1 MAREYAQ
8 YMTAPGG
15 LSTQEAR
22 SRLEKNGPNVLDS
35 HSRNSA
41 WKLLLR
47 QFESPIILILFAATI
62 ISMFLGEVTDGIII
76 LSIIIPSG
84 LLGFWQEHRASKT
97 METLMRQVQIHVEVV
112 RDGKDVTIP
121 IAEVVVGD
129 LVSLRAG
136 DLVPADLHVSV
147 ASGLMVDESALTG
160 ESFPREKDIGEIDT
174 SKALAER
181 SSELFFGTH
190 VVSGVGQ
197 GVVIFAGRDTQ
208 FGELSKELNS
218 REVTTGFERGT
229 TAFGMLLLRAMVVLV
244 SGLFLV
250 NLLLHRPII
259 DSLLFSLAL
268 AVGLTPQLL
277 PVIISVSLAAGAKR
291 LAEKQVLVKRL
302 DAIEDFGLMTALC
315 TDKTGTLTIGAVKLD
330 SALDIN
336 GAASEDVLRL
346 AYLNAKLQK
355 GFINPLDNAIVA
367 SVVNKY
373 ADELSIA
380 EIPYDF
386 ERRRLSILTSAG
398 VMITKG
404 AFEGILEVCTQA
416 REGTVVEPLT
426 DQQRTALNKRFE
438 DISGQGNRVLAVAT
452 RVLKDQQAL
461 AVSDESQMIFEGLL
475 VFHDPLKPDAK
486 EAIQELADLGI
497 DLYLITGDNRFAAT
511 SIAAQV
517 GLQIDRVLLGSE
529 ISALE
534 KEALTAKVKT
544 CRVFAEV
551 DPIQK
556 ERIILAVRASGAT
569 VGYFGD
575 GINDA
580 AALHAADV
588 GISVDTAVDV
598 AKNAASIVLLNK
610 DLHVI
615 ADGVALGRRT
625 FVNTMKYVRVGVSAA
640 FGNVVSMAAADIFL
654 PFLPMLPMQILLL
667 NFMTDF
673 PAIAISGDLV
683 DEEDVVKPR
692 AWDIKAIRRFMIYF
706 GLLSSIFDIVTFLVL
721 RIGFHASAT
730 LFRGGWFVESTLTEL
745 AVMMVLRTRRRFW
758 RSRQGSGLFWASA
771 VLAVVTIA
779 IPYTALG
786 RVIGLAALPFNL
798 LLILFALIGVYVFL
812 NEISKRFWMK

>member
-1 MAREYAQ
+1 
-8 YMTAPGG
+8 MTVPGG
-15 LSTQEAR
+15 LSTQEAK
-22 SRLEKNGPNVLDS
+22 SRLETKGPNILDS
-35 HSRNSA
+35 QSHNSA
-41 WKLLLR
+41 WRLLFR
-47 QFESPIILILFAATI
+47 QFESPIILILFAATF

-76 LSIIIPSG
+76 LAIIIPSG

-97 METLMRQVQIHVEVV
+97 METLMNQVQIHVEVI
-112 RDGKDVTIP
+112 RDGKQVTIP
-121 IAEVVVGD
+121 IADVVVGD

-136 DLVPADLHVSV
+136 DVVPADLHVV
-147 ASGLMVDESALTG
+147 EASGLMVDESALTG

-174 SKALAER
+174 TKVLAER
-181 SSELFFGTH
+181 TSELFFGTH

-197 GVVIFAGRDTQ
+197 GLVIFAGRDTQ
-208 FGELSKELNS
+208 FGELSKELDS
-218 REVTTGFERGT
+218 RGVTTGFERGT
-229 TAFGMLLLRAMVVLV
+229 TAFGMLLLHAMVVLV
-244 SGLFLV
+244 SALFLV
-250 NLLLHRPII
+250 NLFLHRPVI

-315 TDKTGTLTIGAVKLD
+315 TDKTGTLTVGAVKLD
-330 SALDIN
+330 GALDIA
-336 GAASEDVLRL
+336 GAVSDEVLRL
-346 AYLNAKLQK
+346 AYWNAKLQK
-355 GFINPLDNAIVA
+355 GFTNPLDNAIVA
-367 SVVNKY
+367 SVADKYPEVN
-373 ADELSIA
+373 SVA

-386 ERRRLSILTSAG
+386 ERRRLSILTTTG
-398 VMITKG
+398 EMITKG
-404 AFEGILEVCTQA
+404 AFDSILGVCTNA
-416 REGTVVEPLT
+416 RRGTVVEILT
-426 DQQRTALNKRFE
+426 DQQRTALNKQFE
-438 DISGQGNRVLAVAT
+438 DISGQGNRVLAIAT
-452 RVLKDQQAL
+452 RMMKERTAL
-461 AVSDESQMIFEGLL
+461 AITDESQMIFEGLL
-475 VFHDPLKPDAK
+475 VFHDPLKPDAR
-486 EAIQELADLGI
+486 EAIQELAGLGI
-497 DLYLITGDNRFAAT
+497 DLYLITGDNRFAAR
-511 SIAAQV
+511 SIASQV
-517 GLQIDRVLLGSE
+517 GLSSEVVLTGSQIASFEQELLAES
-529 ISALE
+529 
-534 KEALTAKVKT
+534 VKT

-640 FGNVVSMAAADIFL
+640 FGNVVSMAVADIFL

-683 DEEDVVKPR
+683 DEEDVEKPR
-692 AWDIKAIRRFMIYF
+692 AWDIKAIRTFMIYF
-706 GLLSSIFDIVTFLVL
+706 GLLSSIFDIVTFVVL
-721 RIGFHASAT
+721 RFGFHASAA

-758 RSRQGSGLFWASA
+758 RSKPGSGLFWASA
-771 VLAVVTIA
+771 VLAILAIA
-779 IPYTALG
+779 IPYTSVG
-786 RVIGLAALPFNL
+786 RVIGLAALPLN
-798 LLILFALIGVYVFL
+798 LILILLGLIGVYIVL
-812 NEISKRFWMK
+812 NEIAKKYWMK

>member
-1 MAREYAQ
+1 
-8 YMTAPGG
+8 MTVPGG
-15 LSTQEAR
+15 LSTQEAK
-22 SRLEKNGPNVLDS
+22 SRLVTNGPNILDS
-35 HSRNSA
+35 QSHNSA
-41 WKLLLR
+41 WRLLFR
-47 QFESPIILILFAATI
+47 QFESPIILILFAATF

-76 LSIIIPSG
+76 LAIIIPSG

-97 METLMRQVQIHVEVV
+97 METLMNQVQIHVEVI
-112 RDGKDVTIP
+112 RDGKQVTIP

-136 DLVPADLHVSV
+136 DVVPADLHVV
-147 ASGLMVDESALTG
+147 EASGLMVDESALTG

-174 SKALAER
+174 TKALAER
-181 SSELFFGTH
+181 TSELFFGTH

-197 GVVIFAGRDTQ
+197 GLVIFAGRDTQ
-208 FGELSKELNS
+208 FGELSKELDS
-218 REVTTGFERGT
+218 RGVTTGFERGT
-229 TAFGMLLLRAMVVLV
+229 TAFGMLLLHAMVVLV
-244 SGLFLV
+244 SALFLI
-250 NLLLHRPII
+250 NLFLHRPVI

-315 TDKTGTLTIGAVKLD
+315 TDKTGTLTVGAVKLD
-330 SALDIN
+330 GALDIT
-336 GAASEDVLRL
+336 GAVSEEVLRL

-355 GFINPLDNAIVA
+355 GFTNPLDNAIVA
-367 SVVNKY
+367 SV
-373 ADELSIA
+373 ADKCPEVISVA

-386 ERRRLSILTSAG
+386 ERRRLSILTTTG
-398 VMITKG
+398 EMITKG
-404 AFEGILEVCTQA
+404 AFESILGVCTNA
-416 REGTVVEPLT
+416 RRGTVVETLT
-426 DQQRTALNKRFE
+426 YQLRTALNKQFE
-438 DISGQGNRVLAVAT
+438 NISGQGNRVLAIAT
-452 RVLKDQQAL
+452 RMMKERTAL
-461 AVSDESQMIFEGLL
+461 ALTDESQMIFEGLL
-475 VFHDPLKPDAK
+475 VFHDPLKPDAR
-486 EAIQELADLGI
+486 EAIQELAGLGI
-497 DLYLITGDNRFAAT
+497 DLYLITGDNRFAAR
-511 SIAAQV
+511 SIASQV
-517 GLQIDRVLLGSE
+517 GLSSEVVLTGSQIASFEQELLAES
-529 ISALE
+529 
-534 KEALTAKVKT
+534 VKT

-640 FGNVVSMAAADIFL
+640 FGNVVSMAVADIFL

-683 DEEDVVKPR
+683 DEEDVEKPR
-692 AWDIKAIRRFMIYF
+692 AWDIKAIRKFMIYF
-706 GLLSSIFDIVTFLVL
+706 GLLSSIFDIVTFVVL
-721 RIGFHASAT
+721 RFGFHASAT

-758 RSRQGSGLFWASA
+758 RSKPGSGLFWASA
-771 VLAVVTIA
+771 VLAVLAIA
-779 IPYTALG
+779 IPYTPVG
-786 RVIGLAALPFNL
+786 RVIGLAALPLN
-798 LLILFALIGVYVFL
+798 LILILLGLIGVYIVL
-812 NEISKRFWMK
+812 NEIAKKYWMK

>member
-1 MAREYAQ
+1 
-8 YMTAPGG
+8 MTGPVG

-22 SRLEKNGPNVLDS
+22 SRLEKNGPNILDS

-76 LSIIIPSG
+76 LAIIIPSG
-84 LLGFWQEHRASKT
+84 LLGFWQEHRAGKT
-97 METLMRQVQIHVEVV
+97 METLMNQVQIHVEVI
-112 RDGKDVTIP
+112 RDGKEVTIP
-121 IAEVVVGD
+121 IPEVVVGD

-136 DLVPADLHVSV
+136 DLVPADLHVV
-147 ASGLMVDESALTG
+147 KASGLMVDESALTG
-160 ESFPREKDIGEIDT
+160 ESFPREKDIGEIDAT
-174 SKALAER
+174 KPLAER

-190 VVSGVGQ
+190 LVSGVGQ
-197 GVVIFAGRDTQ
+197 GLVVNTGRDTE
-208 FGELSKELNS
+208 FGALANELNS
-218 REVTTGFERGT
+218 RDVTTGFERGT
-229 TAFGMLLLRAMVVLV
+229 LAFGMLLLRAMV
-244 SGLFLV
+244 FLV
-250 NLLLHRPII
+250 TSLFIANLLLHRPII

-277 PVIISVSLAAGAKR
+277 PVIISVSLAAGAR
-291 LAEKQVLVKRL
+291 RMAEKQVLVKRL

-315 TDKTGTLTIGAVKLD
+315 TDKTGTITVGAVRLD
-330 SALDIN
+330 SALDPGGVVN
-336 GAASEDVLRL
+336 DRVLEL
-346 AYLNAKLQK
+346 AYINAKSQK
-355 GFINPLDNAIVA
+355 GFINPLDAAIVG
-367 SVVNKY
+367 SVGNKFIE
-373 ADELSIA
+373 AKVFD

-386 ERRRLSILTSAG
+386 ERRRLSVLVDNHGSLM
-398 VMITKG
+398 VTKG
-404 AFEGILEVCTQA
+404 AFESILAVCTKVRTDGA
-416 REGTVVEPLT
+416 ELPLSS
-426 DQQRTALNKRFE
+426 RLAELHSHFE
-438 DISGQGNRVLAVAT
+438 EISGKGNRVLGIASKSMAEQ
-452 RVLKDQQAL
+452 KEIGAD
-461 AVSDESQMIFEGLL
+461 DESGMTLEGLL
-475 VFHDPLKPDAK
+475 VFHDPLKADAK
-486 EAIQELADLGI
+486 AAIEELAGLGI
-497 DLYLITGDNRFAAT
+497 DLYMITGDNRFAAK
-511 SIAAQV
+511 SIASQV
-517 GLQIDRVLLGSE
+517 GLSSDVVLIGSE
-529 ISALE
+529 IASLE
-534 KEALTAKVKT
+534 KDMLTERVKT

-556 ERIILAVRASGAT
+556 ERIILAVKASGAT

-580 AALHAADV
+580 AALHAADI

-615 ADGVALGRRT
+615 AEGVALGRRT

-640 FGNVVSMAAADIFL
+640 FGNVVSMAVADIFL

-692 AWDIKAIRRFMIYF
+692 AWDIRAIRTFMIYF

-721 RIGFHASAT
+721 RLGFHASAT

-758 RSRQGSGLFWASA
+758 RSKPGSGLFWASLI
-771 VLAVVTIA
+771 LAILTIA
-779 IPYTALG
+779 IPYTPVG
-786 RVIGLAALPFNL
+786 RVIGLAPLPLNL
-798 LLILFALIGVYVFL
+798 LLILFALIGLYILL
-812 NEISKRFWMK
+812 NEIAKKYWMK

>member
-1 MAREYAQ
+1 
-8 YMTAPGG
+8 MTVPVG

-22 SRLEKNGPNVLDS
+22 FRLEKNGPNVLDS

-76 LSIIIPSG
+76 LAIIIPSG

-97 METLMRQVQIHVEVV
+97 MESLMNQVQIHVEVI
-112 RDGKDVTIP
+112 RDGKEVTIP

-129 LVSLRAG
+129 LIALRAG
-136 DLVPADLHVSV
+136 DLVPADLLVV
-147 ASGLMVDESALTG
+147 EASGLMVDESALTG
-160 ESFPREKDIGEIDT
+160 ESFPREKNIGLIDT
-174 SKALAER
+174 TKPMAER
-181 SSELFFGTH
+181 TSELFFGTH

-197 GVVIFAGRDTQ
+197 GLVVNIGRDTE
-208 FGELSKELNS
+208 FGALASELNS
-218 REVTTGFERGT
+218 RDVTTGFERGT
-229 TAFGMLLLRAMVVLV
+229 TAFGMLLLRAMVFLV
-244 SGLFLV
+244 SSLFIA

-277 PVIISVSLAAGAKR
+277 PVIISVSLAAGAR
-291 LAEKQVLVKRL
+291 AMAEKQVLVKRL

-315 TDKTGTLTIGAVKLD
+315 TDKTGTITVGAVRLD
-330 SALDIN
+330 SALDPGGVVN
-336 GAASEDVLRL
+336 DRVLQL
-346 AYLNAKLQK
+346 AYINAKSQK
-355 GFINPLDNAIVA
+355 GFVNPLDAAIVS
-367 SVVNKY
+367 SVGNKF
-373 ADELSIA
+373 ADVAALD

-386 ERRRLSILTSAG
+386 ERRRLTVLVDHG
-398 VMITKG
+398 GFLMVTKG
-404 AFEGILEVCTQA
+404 AFESVLGVCTNVRIDGAEQ
-416 REGTVVEPLT
+416 PLSSKKEEL
-426 DQQRTALNKRFE
+426 QSRFE
-438 DISGQGNRVLAVAT
+438 DISGKGNRVLGIASKSLAGQ
-452 RVLKDQQAL
+452 RKISADDEREMVL
-461 AVSDESQMIFEGLL
+461 EGLL
-475 VFHDPLKPDAK
+475 VFHDPLKADAK
-486 EAIQELADLGI
+486 AAIEELAALGI
-497 DLYLITGDNRFAAT
+497 DLYMITGDNRFAAKF
-511 SIAAQV
+511 IATQV
-517 GLQIDRVLLGSE
+517 GLRSDVVLIGSE
-529 ISALE
+529 IASLE
-534 KEALTAKVKT
+534 KDALAEKVKN

-551 DPIQK
+551 DPMQK
-556 ERIILAVRASGAT
+556 ERIIVAVRASGAT

-615 ADGVALGRRT
+615 AEGVALGRRT

-640 FGNVVSMAAADIFL
+640 FGNVVSMAVADIFL

-692 AWDIKAIRRFMIYF
+692 AWDIKAIRKFMIYF
-706 GLLSSIFDIVTFLVL
+706 GLLSSIFDIVTFVVL
-721 RIGFHASAT
+721 RVGFHASAT

-758 RSRQGSGLFWASA
+758 RSKPGSGLFWASA
-771 VLAVVTIA
+771 VLALVTIA
-779 IPYTALG
+779 IPYTAVG
-786 RVIGLAALPFNL
+786 RIIGLAALPFNL
-798 LLILFALIGVYVFL
+798 LLILFALIGVYIFL
-812 NEISKRFWMK
+812 NEIAKRFWMK